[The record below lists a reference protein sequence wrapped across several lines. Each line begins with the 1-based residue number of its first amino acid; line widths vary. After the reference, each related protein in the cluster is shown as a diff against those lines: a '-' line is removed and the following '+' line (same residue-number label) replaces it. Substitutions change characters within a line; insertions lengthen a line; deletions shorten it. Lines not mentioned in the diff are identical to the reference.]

1 MYQNKFVILTPCYNE
16 KKNIPK
22 FLAEL
27 NKYLKTKEYLY
38 DVCFIDDGS
47 SDTTWTEIKK
57 LKKRNKNVKGIK
69 LTKNFGK
76 ENAIEAGLKFL
87 KNYNYYIILD
97 CDLQHPVRKIPEMIS
112 IFKSK
117 NFDIISTSRIDNN
130 EGLIR
135 EIFSTFFYKI
145 LSKFSE
151 IKVISK
157 STDFM
162 LISEEVRNEY
172 VKIKEAN
179 KTFRILV
186 NWMGFKR
193 KNLHIKINKRKSGIS
208 KFNFFSLTRLALNTI
223 AAFSIFPIKL
233 VGYLGI
239 IMTMLS
245 SFTLL
250 FILLNLFFNFTVIS
264 WQTIIVIVLTLLS
277 GLIMI
282 SLGIIGIYLYKILG
296 NTNTR
301 PNFIISEK
309 IK

>member
-1 MYQNKFVILTPCYNE
+1 
-16 KKNIPK
+16 
-22 FLAEL
+22 
-27 NKYLKTKEYLY
+27 
-38 DVCFIDDGS
+38 
-47 SDTTWTEIKK
+47 
-57 LKKRNKNVKGIK
+57 
-69 LTKNFGK
+69 
-76 ENAIEAGLKFL
+76 
-87 KNYNYYIILD
+87 
-97 CDLQHPVRKIPEMIS
+97 
-112 IFKSK
+112 
-117 NFDIISTSRIDNN
+117 
-130 EGLIR
+130 
-135 EIFSTFFYKI
+135 
-145 LSKFSE
+145 
-151 IKVISK
+151 
-157 STDFM
+157 M

-208 KFNFFSLTRLALNTI
+208 KFNFFSLTRLAINTI
-223 AAFSIFPIKL
+223 AAFSIFPINL